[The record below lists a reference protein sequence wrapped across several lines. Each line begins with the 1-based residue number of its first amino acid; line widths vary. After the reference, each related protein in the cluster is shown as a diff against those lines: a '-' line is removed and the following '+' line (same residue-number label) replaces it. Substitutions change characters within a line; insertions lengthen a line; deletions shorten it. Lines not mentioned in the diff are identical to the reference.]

1 MGSKRC
7 TTEPQP
13 GGLSSLSLHTHQPG
27 FFRKQR
33 AKQLWVTVLRRA
45 LELQLF
51 PRESVRVLPSL
62 RTELLRKLPAES
74 NSNGSLGIGLIPE
87 ALRLFVLPVR
97 GCHGNWYHSP
107 QSCVT
112 IGFQDCDRTVE

>member
-1 MGSKRC
+1 MGDKRC

-13 GGLSSLSLHTHQPG
+13 GGLSSLSLDTHQPG

-33 AKQLWVTVLRRA
+33 AKQLYVTVLRRA

-51 PRESVRVLPSL
+51 PHESVRALPSH
-62 RTELLRKLPAES
+62 RTELPRKLPAES

-87 ALRLFVLPVR
+87 ALCLFVLPVR

-112 IGFQDCDRTVE
+112 IGIQARDRAVE